1 MDTSFISKN
10 PEATFL
16 AKQPR
21 KRLGRDA
28 WWAAPS
34 VSHFLKE
41 DVFWLWRRHSVSPGP
56 GRPELRG
63 AVLRTSYTPRHVTRK
78 RQHHCFVWLQ
88 KMSTGLI
95 PKSLTPLL
103 TTTSWDAVMGYMVM
117 SGQYPCGY
125 EMMTSSWPCVV
136 VFATVRS

>member
-1 MDTSFISKN
+1 M
-10 PEATFL
+10 FL

-28 WWAAPS
+28 CWAAPS

-41 DVFWLWRRHSVSPGP
+41 DVFWLWRQHSVSPGP

-78 RQHHCFVWLQ
+78 RQHHCLVWLQ
-88 KMSTGLI
+88 KNVNWSDTQVSDATSHYYSTA
-95 PKSLTPLL
+95 
-103 TTTSWDAVMGYMVM
+103 TSWDAVMGYIVM
-117 SGQYPCGY
+117 SGQYPCGH
-125 EMMTSSWPCVV
+125 EMMTVV
-136 VFATVRS
+136 GSVWLCSPRLGPETH